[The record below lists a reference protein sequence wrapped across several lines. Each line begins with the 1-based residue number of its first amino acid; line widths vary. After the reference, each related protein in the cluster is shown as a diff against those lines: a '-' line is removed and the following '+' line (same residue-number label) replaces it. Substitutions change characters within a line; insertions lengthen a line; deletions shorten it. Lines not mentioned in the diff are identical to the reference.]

1 MTAGTLKE
9 RVVVTF
15 AINTHSIRKRPAQTV
30 LTILGLSGA
39 VLTFL
44 PFFDGYVPMEV
55 FLDDMD
61 EFLILALLF
70 PFVALPFFVSAGYVH
85 WVLGGKLSRWESTLG
100 YALALIVVALLT
112 LVIIGTWWESGF
124 NDNGF
129 FIFVF
134 LAIGL
139 GGGIWF
145 VMQNLY
151 HGTPSQCITLVAMQ
165 LAYLPFAL
173 GWLAALPGNQLINDF
188 GSILD
193 LPVGAYL
200 AFLTV
205 VVYTA
210 QIALSVRGRSRAA
223 LRLLPLGLAWLPW
236 VGVLV
241 SVWLEG

>member
-15 AINTHSIRKRPAQTV
+15 AINTHLIRKRPAQAV
-30 LTILGLSGA
+30 LTIIGLSGA

-70 PFVALPFFVSAGYVH
+70 PFVTLPFFVSAGYVQ
-85 WVLGGKLSRWESTLG
+85 WVLGGKLSRWENTLG
-100 YALALIVVALLT
+100 YALALIVVVLLT
-112 LVIIGTWWESGF
+112 LVIIRNWWESGF
-124 NDNGF
+124 NVDGL
-129 FIFVF
+129 IFVF
-134 LAIGL
+134 PAIGL

-145 VMQNLY
+145 VRQNLR
-151 HGTPSQCITLVAMQ
+151 HGSPSSCTALVAMQ

-173 GWLAALPGNQLINDF
+173 GWLAVLPGNQLINDF
-188 GSILD
+188 DSILD

-210 QIALSVRGRSRAA
+210 QIALSVRGQSRAA
-223 LRLLPLGLAWLPW
+223 LRLLPLSLAWLPW